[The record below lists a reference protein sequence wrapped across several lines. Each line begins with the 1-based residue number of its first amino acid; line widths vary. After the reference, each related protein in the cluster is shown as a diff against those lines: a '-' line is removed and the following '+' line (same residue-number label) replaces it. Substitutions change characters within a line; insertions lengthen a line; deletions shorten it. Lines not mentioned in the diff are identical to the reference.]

1 MADIDRIYDI
11 LRTQGE
17 TLATIRQ
24 SQEDTREQLF
34 GAAGRPGAIPHLQQV
49 VAQHESRINFWRGA
63 IAILSFMWTAAM
75 AYGAVV
81 LGKHR

>member
-1 MADIDRIYDI
+1 MADTDRIYDI

-17 TLATIRQ
+17 TLARIQQ
-24 SQEDTREQLF
+24 SQEDTRERLF
-34 GAAGRPGAIPHLQQV
+34 GSAGAPGAIPHLQQM
-49 VAQHESRINFWRGA
+49 VARHETRINFWRGA
-63 IAILSFMWTAAM
+63 IAILSVLWTAAM